1 MTSIAKYFFAFFFL
15 LSTLVSGQVEK
26 VIPAPFSPPRLY
38 NDFTK
43 GSNFLTPAQAATLE
57 KILDHFDDTTSNQ
70 IAVVIVESLEGYTAN
85 EFATALGRKWGV
97 GSKQFNNGI
106 VLLISTGAKQGDR
119 DAYIATGYG
128 LEGAI
133 PDVVADAI
141 IEDELIPLFKQGN
154 YYKGL
159 EQAVSA
165 LQRASAGE
173 YHVARKRKGEVSPG
187 LTFLLLIILLI
198 LFAGR
203 NRTGGGMINRRGHQS
218 WTGGMWM
225 GGGGWSGGG
234 FGGGGGG
241 GFGGF
246 GGGGFGGGGAGG
258 KW

>member
-1 MTSIAKYFFAFFFL
+1 MSARKKYLFL
-15 LSTLVSGQVEK
+15 LSFLLVHFAWSQVEK
-26 VIPAPFSPPRLY
+26 VIPTPFSPPRLF
-38 NDFTK
+38 NDFTPGGK
-43 GSNFLTPAQAATLE
+43 FLTSEQAASIE
-57 KILDHFDDTTSNQ
+57 KSLIAFDDSTSNQ
-70 IAVVIVESLEGYTAN
+70 IAVVIVETLEGYTAN
-85 EFATALGRKWGV
+85 EFATALGRQWGV

-106 VLLISTGAKQGDR
+106 VLLISTGGKSGDR

-141 IEDELIPLFKQGN
+141 IENELIPYFKEGN

-159 EQAVSA
+159 DQAIAA

-173 YHVARKRKGEVSPG
+173 YHVAREKEVEVSPG
-187 LTFLLLIILLI
+187 LTLLLLIILIL
-198 LFAGR
+198 LFAKGKSG
-203 NRTGGGMINRRGHQS
+203 GGGMINRRGHQGWS
-218 WTGGMWM
+218 GSPWV
-225 GGGGWSGGG
+225 GGGWSGGG
-234 FGGGGGG
+234 FGGSSGG

>member
-1 MTSIAKYFFAFFFL
+1 MTSLTKYFFVVL
-15 LSTLVSGQVEK
+15 LLFSTLVRGQVEK
-26 VIPAPFSPPRLY
+26 VIPSPFSPPRLY
-38 NDFTK
+38 NDFTS
-43 GSNFLTPAQAATLE
+43 GGNFLTPAQATSLE
-57 KILDHFDDTTSNQ
+57 KMLVQFDDSTSNQ
-70 IAVVIVESLEGYTAN
+70 ITIVIVESLEGYTAN

-141 IEDELIPLFKQGN
+141 VENELIPPFKEGS

-159 EQAVSA
+159 TQAVSA

-173 YHVARKRKGEVSPG
+173 YHVARKRDVEISPG
-187 LTFLLLIILLI
+187 LTLLLLIILFI

-225 GGGGWSGGG
+225 GGGWSGGG
-234 FGGGGGG
+234 FGGGGSG

-246 GGGGFGGGGAGG
+246 GGGSFGGGGAGG

>member
-1 MTSIAKYFFAFFFL
+1 MRLKNKYLFLFAF
-15 LSTLVSGQVEK
+15 LVTQVAWSQVEK
-26 VIPAPFSPPRLY
+26 VIPSPSSPPRLY

-43 GSNFLTPAQAATLE
+43 GGQFLTGAQASSIE
-57 KILDHFDDTTSNQ
+57 KMLTAFDDSTSNQ
-70 IAVVIVESLEGYTAN
+70 IAIVIVETLEGYTAN

-106 VLLISTGAKQGDR
+106 VLLISTGAKSGDR

-141 IEDELIPLFKQGN
+141 VENELIPSFKQGN

-159 EQAVSA
+159 AQAITA
-165 LQRASAGE
+165 IQRAAAGE
-173 YHVARKRKGEVSPG
+173 YHTARKREVEVSPG
-187 LTFLLLIILLI
+187 LTILLLIILLL
-198 LFAGR
+198 LFAKGKSG
-203 NRTGGGMINRRGHQS
+203 GGGMINRRGHQG
-218 WTGGMWM
+218 WTGGGWY
-225 GGGGWSGGG
+225 GGGWSGGG
-234 FGGGGGG
+234 FGGSSGG